1 MKKALLLGAGLVS
14 KPLVQYLLKHG
25 IQVTVASRTLDKAAA
40 LLDQHPN
47 GRAVAW
53 VVEEADRLRQMV
65 AEHDVVISLLP
76 WIYHLQVA
84 NACIEAGK
92 HMITTSYV
100 KPEMKALDA
109 QVRAKGLCFL
119 NEIGLDPGIDHMS
132 AMKMIHDIQHRG
144 GTVTVFNSYCG
155 ALPGPDNLD
164 NPLKY
169 KFSWSPR
176 GVVLAGRNTAMY
188 RKDGQVVNIASENL
202 FDDHHP
208 LPIEGVGQMEF
219 YPNRDSIS
227 YIDIYNLPEIRTM
240 FRGTIRFPGWCEVW
254 SVVSKSG
261 WLSLDP
267 LDTAGLTH
275 KALTARLAGL
285 AESDVKAA
293 FARKFKLEQKPQIM
307 EKLEYMGLF
316 LDTPINKGQYPPLDV
331 LTDYLLPK
339 MSYAKGQR
347 DMVVMLHEVIGEFPD
362 GHKERFTSQMVD
374 FGVEGVET
382 AVART
387 VALPAAIATRLL
399 LEGKIRATGVLI
411 PVDPAIYLP
420 VLEEL
425 ENTGIRFTEKV
436 DKI

>member
-1 MKKALLLGAGLVS
+1 MTS
-14 KPLVQYLLKHG
+14 
-25 IQVTVASRTLDKAAA
+25 SSAAA
-40 LLDQHPN
+40 RSPY
-47 GRAVAW
+47 
-53 VVEEADRLRQMV
+53 
-65 AEHDVVISLLP
+65 SL
-76 WIYHLQVA
+76 
-84 NACIEAGK
+84 
-92 HMITTSYV
+92 
-100 KPEMKALDA
+100 
-109 QVRAKGLCFL
+109 
-119 NEIGLDPGIDHMS
+119 
-132 AMKMIHDIQHRG
+132 
-144 GTVTVFNSYCG
+144 YCG
-155 ALPGPDNLD
+155 ALPAPDNLD

-176 GVVLAGRNTAMY
+176 GVVLAGRNTALY
-188 RKDGQVVNIASENL
+188 RKDGQEVNIASENL

-208 LPIEGVGQMEF
+208 LQLEGVGQMEF

-240 FRGTIRFPGWCEVW
+240 FRGTIRFPGWCETW

-267 LDTAGLTH
+267 LDTADLTH
-275 KALTARLAGL
+275 RALTARLAGL
-285 AESDVKAA
+285 GAGDVKAE
-293 FARKFKLEQKPQIM
+293 FAKKFKLEQQPQIM

-316 LDTPINKGQYPPLDV
+316 LDTPINRGQYPPLDV

-339 MSYAKGQR
+339 MAYAKGQR
-347 DMVVMLHEVIGEFPD
+347 DMVAMLHEVIGEFP
-362 GHKERFTSQMVD
+362 GGQTERHTSLMVD
-374 FGVEGVET
+374 YGVEGVET

-399 LEGKIRATGVLI
+399 LEEKIRAAGVLI

-436 DKI
+436 EKI